1 MLGWTIQIG
10 IGIGIEIIM
19 TSEHDK
25 VRGICKAIRTGIV
38 KSNCV
43 QKEAEPYEQV
53 ESDPDSDPD
62 FDRIK
67 T

>member
-1 MLGWTIQIG
+1 
-10 IGIGIEIIM
+10 M

-25 VRGICKAIRTGIV
+25 VRSIQKAIRTGIV

-43 QKEAEPYEQV
+43 QKEAGPYEQV
-53 ESDPDSDPD
+53 ESDSDFEPN

-67 T
+67 S

>member
-1 MLGWTIQIG
+1 MCYKPAFPG
-10 IGIGIEIIM
+10 IL
-19 TSEHDK
+19 
-25 VRGICKAIRTGIV
+25 GICKAIRTGIV
-38 KSNCV
+38 KGNCV

-53 ESDPDSDPD
+53 ESDSDFDPD

>member
-1 MLGWTIQIG
+1 MI
-10 IGIGIEIIM
+10 
-19 TSEHDK
+19 SEHDK
-25 VRGICKAIRTGIV
+25 VRSIQKAIRTGIV

-43 QKEAEPYEQV
+43 QKEVEPYEQA
-53 ESDPDSDPD
+53 ESDPDSDFDPD